1 VRTVRFGPISAPL
14 SGAEPAA
21 AGRAVGRAALAVRVR
36 CVVFFRDDA
45 ALARVD

>member
-1 VRTVRFGPISAPL
+1 VRTVRFGPIPAPL

-21 AGRAVGRAALAVRVR
+21 AGRAALAVRVR
-36 CVVFFRDDA
+36 CVVFFRDDP